1 MVLYILGFGSAHN
14 ALKAESILKAA
25 SVRFR
30 LLPAPKALEAYC
42 GLVIEIDEGLLDL
55 AMAAL
60 AASGLHPR
68 SRYRKE
74 GDDYVKV

>member
-1 MVLYILGFGSAHN
+1 MEFILGFGSAHN

-30 LLPAPKALEAYC
+30 LLPAPKAFEANC
-42 GLVIEIDEGLLDL
+42 GLVIEIDVGALDE

-60 AASGLHPR
+60 AGADLYPR
-68 SRYRKE
+68 TRYRKE
-74 GDDYVKV
+74 GDDYVKM

>member
-42 GLVIEIDEGLLDL
+42 GLVAE
-55 AMAAL
+55 
-60 AASGLHPR
+60 
-68 SRYRKE
+68 
-74 GDDYVKV
+74 